1 MIILIVNIKVPIQLI
16 WKSNSMSFFSFYGLF
31 LLVFFFYSLFVS
43 LFVSTRFFFV
53 PLVALHTRLAEPR
66 IGKRTKNFSQVY
78 LKSYHGNTRRWTRS
92 SETIPPVL

>member
-1 MIILIVNIKVPIQLI
+1 MIILLVNIKVPIQLI
-16 WKSNSMSFFSFYGLF
+16 WNSNSMSFFSFYGLF

-43 LFVSTRFFFV
+43 VFVYTRFFV

-66 IGKRTKNFSQVY
+66 NGKRTKNFSQVY

-92 SETIPPVL
+92 SGTIPPVL